1 MQKPDLRQD
10 LRRFHPADIATGLGV
25 AGLML
30 PEAVAYAGIAG
41 LPAGRALMTGIA
53 GGLAYV
59 LVGRSRFAVVAPTSS
74 SAAILAA
81 AIAGLTLDA
90 GITDPLVKGAL
101 ATALVGIVGLIFAG
115 LCLFRL
121 GSLAGFVSRPVL
133 RGFALGLA
141 ITIIIKQLPKLFGVS
156 VAGGSFWQVLENIA
170 LAAPR
175 WNLPS
180 LIIGI
185 VSLVALLVL
194 RRWPQWP
201 GALGVI
207 GAGVA
212 LGVFAAPE
220 HWGVSLVGQV
230 SLSLT
235 APSLPPL
242 ALLPRL
248 VQLAAPIALIL
259 FAESWGTMRTLALKH
274 GDALDAN
281 RELGALG
288 LANIASALAQGM
300 PAGAGFSAGSASEAA
315 GASGRLAATAAA
327 LGILGLAL
335 FATPLIA
342 RIPEPV
348 LAAIVIAALTHALD
362 PAPIVRLFRLHRD
375 HWVAL
380 TAAVGVLALGVLDG
394 MLAAIGLSIAMLLYD
409 MAHPSISELGRVGD
423 SHDFIDIKRH
433 ADAQRIPGLAIWR
446 PNAPL
451 FFANAESSLNAISA
465 HVRAAGASVLILSL
479 EESANLDATAID
491 CLAECA
497 SALEKSGLR
506 VILARAHDL
515 VREILVT
522 AGHGDLAQD
531 STYSV
536 ADAAAAADAHRTDST
551 VNR

>member
-1 MQKPDLRQD
+1 MEGLIRLQLPDWAAQARGL
-10 LRRFHPADIATGLGV
+10 HPADIATGLGV

-41 LPAGRALMTGIA
+41 LPPGRALMTGIA

-81 AIAGLTLDA
+81 AIAGLSLDA
-90 GITDPLVKGAL
+90 GVVDPATKGAL
-101 ATALVGIVGLIFAG
+101 ATALVGMVGLIFAG
-115 LCLFRL
+115 LCAFRL

-141 ITIIIKQLPKLFGVS
+141 ITIIVKQLPKMFGVS
-156 VAGGSFWQVLENIA
+156 VAGGPFWRVLNDLA
-170 LAAPR
+170 LAAHH

-180 LIIGI
+180 IAIGI
-185 VSLVALLVL
+185 VALALLLVL

-207 GAGVA
+207 GAGVG
-212 LGVFAAPE
+212 LGVLASPE
-220 HWGVSLVGQV
+220 HWGVTLVGQV
-230 SLSLT
+230 TLSLS
-235 APSLPPL
+235 APALPPL

-248 VQLAAPIALIL
+248 LQLAAPIALIL

-274 GDALDAN
+274 GDALNAN

-300 PAGAGFSAGSASEAA
+300 PAGAGFSAGAASEAA
-315 GASGRLAATAAA
+315 GATGRLAATAAA
-327 LGILGLAL
+327 IGLLALAL

-362 PAPIVRLFRLHRD
+362 PAPIIRLFRLRRD

-380 TAAVGVLALGVLDG
+380 TAAAGVLGLGVLDG
-394 MLAAIGLSIAMLLYD
+394 MLAAIALSIAMLLYD

-423 SHDFIDIKRH
+423 SHDFVDITRH
-433 ADAQRIPGLAIWR
+433 ADARRIAGMAIWR
-446 PNAPL
+446 TNAPL
-451 FFANAESSLNAISA
+451 FFANAESSLGAICA
-465 HVRAAGASVLILSL
+465 HVRAAAVPVLVLSL

-497 SALEKSGLR
+497 AALEKTGVR
-506 VILARAHDL
+506 VILARAHDP
-515 VREILVT
+515 VREILER

-536 ADAAAAADAHRTDST
+536 ADAAAAAGAL
-551 VNR
+551 V